1 MRKLAFRYRR
11 VKEIYNTYKNNV
23 GGKLSLCFT
32 LLSTGNHMQGLIVVV
47 GGFQATKLQQIM
59 AENEIMLF
67 YYGHIFSCCETTSFI
82 TAILSIR
89 SSHDVVEKLK
99 GRRAFCLSVR
109 ITSHEL
115 LFSVDLCA
123 LLITAGCSNSAGNHV
138 CEVLA

>member
-11 VKEIYNTYKNNV
+11 VKEIYSTYKNNV
-23 GGKLSLCFT
+23 GGKLTFCFT
-32 LLSTGNHMQGLIVVV
+32 LLCTGNHIQGLIMVI

-59 AENEIMLF
+59 TENEIMLF

-82 TAILSIR
+82 TDILSIR
-89 SSHDVVEKLK
+89 SRHDVVKKLK

-109 ITSHEL
+109 IKSHEL